1 MNQEEEIPVEP
12 KGLADEEWGIGYLY
26 KDPDYVEGSHPMD
39 SDDVTWHH
47 VWEKPKESGKTGTT
61 SP

>member
-12 KGLADEEWGIGYLY
+12 KGLTGEEWGVGYLY

-39 SDDVTWHH
+39 SDDVTWYH
-47 VWEKPKESGKTGTT
+47 VWEKPKEPGKN
-61 SP
+61 